1 MGHACMLWKQNQKAY
16 HYFKKLRD
24 VSKMDKDYET
34 TMYAFKQIGYVLNQA
49 KQYEKAEKAFKC

>member
-1 MGHACMLWKQNQKAY
+1 MLWKQNQKAY